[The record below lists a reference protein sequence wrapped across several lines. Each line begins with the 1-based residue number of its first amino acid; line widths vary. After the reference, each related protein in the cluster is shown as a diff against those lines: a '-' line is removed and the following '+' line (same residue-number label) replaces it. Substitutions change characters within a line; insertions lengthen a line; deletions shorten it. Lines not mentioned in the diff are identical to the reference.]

1 MVLVVVG
8 TVAVLWSYGVSVSDL
23 VLFGVY
29 LALGL
34 ALPGVLLIR
43 VLYPGIRTVAEEIAL
58 GLALG
63 YAVEVLVY
71 IAVRAAGAPLL
82 VAVWPIA
89 VYLVFLVVPRLRRHW
104 RSPVRARTPIWWSW
118 CLALLFALLV
128 VWSAVVFFRA
138 NSLTWPDLVMP
149 IYDMPFHLALIGELK
164 HHVPPTVPWIAGD
177 PLYYHWFVYA
187 HQAASSWI
195 TGIEP
200 VVLLC
205 RLSMLPMLAAF
216 LIVIAMTGHR
226 VTGSRPAALV
236 IAAGAIFVGAPSL
249 FLGQSPYPFAW
260 GGLLDNSWNS
270 PSQTFGGLLFALV
283 VVLLLDVFRRRRGAG
298 LWVLLGIFLVV
309 VMGAK
314 AVYLPMLGVGLAAVA
329 VVEVVRRRP
338 PWSILIALAMTAA
351 CLVFAQLVLFGG
363 VRNGMTFYPL
373 WAMRRSWADMT
384 GRVYT
389 ASPPLDSL
397 LGVTLLYTLCWA
409 IALCGIVGLLSRP
422 RSLTRSDTVLMLGI
436 GAAGF
441 IPVFLLGH
449 AGHSHFFFLWSAFPS
464 LVTVAVQGILILLR
478 RARVS
483 PTATVV
489 AVGAGMLAACLI
501 PVVCRVRVPLPAGAP
516 EALVYLPYVT
526 LLVIGVLTAV
536 ALTTTMGTLRTW
548 ALMTVAL
555 SAIGLPACWYAIVG
569 KFAQKGIDKVS
580 IHGRGIVPEIPQGT
594 LTAARWL
601 RAHADPDDVV
611 ATNTHCR
618 WGRENPCDTVLF
630 WLSALSERHV
640 LVEGWGYAP
649 TRRPIPQHPD
659 QIIEDIPFW
668 DKERLRAND
677 AVFNAPSAAAV
688 QRLRDRYG
696 VRWLVADQRLSPH
709 PMIGQF
715 ADLTF
720 RSGAYSIYRL
730 RDNSRP

>member
-138 NSLTWPDLVMP
+138 NTVTWPPTGIRDTDV
-149 IYDMPFHLALIGELK
+149 PFHLALIGELK

-249 FLGQSPYPFAW
+249 FLGRSPYPFAW
-260 GGLLDNSWNS
+260 GGVLQSAWNS

-409 IALCGIVGLLSRP
+409 IALCGILGLLSRP

-436 GAAGF
+436 GAAGLV
-441 IPVFLLGH
+441 PVFLLGH
-449 AGHSHFFFLWSAFPS
+449 HGHSQFFFLFGCYPY
-464 LVTVAVQGILILLR
+464 LVVAAVHGILIVLR

-489 AVGAGMLAACLI
+489 AVGAGMLAASVI
-501 PVVCRVRVPLPAGAP
+501 PVLCGIRVPLPAGAP

-555 SAIGLPACWYAIVG
+555 SAIGLPARWHAFVG
-569 KFAQKGIDKVS
+569 AFTQKGVYGVIPPNAP
-580 IHGRGIVPEIPQGT
+580 VPNEVIPPGT
-594 LTAARWL
+594 VKAARWL

-618 WGRENPCDTVLF
+618 WGFENPCNAQQY

-640 LVEGWGYAP
+640 LVEGWAP
-649 TRRPIPQHPD
+649 CAPVRRAVVSNPYQLIMYLPY
-659 QIIEDIPFW
+659 W
-668 DKERLRAND
+668 DKERLSAND
-677 AVFNAPSAAAV
+677 SVFYASSASTIR
-688 QRLRDRYG
+688 RLREQYG
-696 VRWLVADQRLSPH
+696 VRWLVADERLSPD
-709 PMIGQF
+709 PTLKKF
-715 ADLTF
+715 ANLLFHSD
-720 RSGAYSIYRL
+720 GYSIYRIE
-730 RDNSRP
+730 